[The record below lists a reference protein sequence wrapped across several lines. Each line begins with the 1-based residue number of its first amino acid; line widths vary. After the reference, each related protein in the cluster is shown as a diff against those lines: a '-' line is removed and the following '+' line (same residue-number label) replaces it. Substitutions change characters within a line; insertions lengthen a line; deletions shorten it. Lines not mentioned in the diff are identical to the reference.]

1 MINDKKYIECLENIS
16 VNFDKMKDDNF
27 YMREQLYE
35 FKEEDKVYI
44 NFKECHVA
52 ICPNGGLIAICK
64 KKGYL
69 DTTKN
74 TKINNYII
82 VMYQTSKK
90 KYLIPIDW
98 SYKTKYFIL
107 FDFNEKEQLYGI
119 CNDGTIYKIDIL
131 TQKAVEKITS
141 NLFLRENI
149 EKAKLYEE
157 GFIALTKEGNFYYV
171 NDIKNPTPQ
180 LIFQMKSLLRFSND
194 VDFLIIPQEFSKS
207 KKNELLITNEKKLGV
222 IHVEINEDAIYTMVP
237 YDEDMNNMNNL
248 IYQGISVIK
257 KDKLEPCFIDD
268 AIIKGDDNTLD
279 KKEQKKAYMAGN
291 LRCIASL
298 AISPSKKNIAFYD
311 PRGIVFFFSST
322 LDLNL
327 EKNPRKCVEIKKNDD
342 LSVEE
347 IREQEMVLNFG
358 EGFQFL
364 FCGEDAVILAG
375 LRSIIIVHKDST
387 SITYRITDSL
397 QNIALKGMLF
407 CKCISEIDGVRY
419 LTNDGIYLI
428 SQVNKDLA
436 DICSTFTS
444 NYSKQLVQAY
454 QYYLDK
460 AVNSEKSLREIE
472 DHLIKAIMSVEIAA
486 ANIFWVD
493 DPNDNEKKEVQLFV
507 LKAAQYGKVFVQKDE
522 FNFDK
527 FLEICKDIRCVN
539 NLRNSKSA
547 RLITY
552 NEYKSL
558 EPKDLVKKLMRNLN
572 FEMAFELC
580 NYLDYNY
587 KKVYQRYAIAKIK
600 KLSDKAKEEEEEVL
614 YRLLFEK
621 LRTVP
626 KISFIKLAK
635 KAFKYHK
642 KTLGMRFLENEK
654 SDLSKIPQYI
664 ELMQWKKALE
674 ISENLF
680 DANIINTVLHK
691 IYKKEGIDNFITIVS
706 YHPKIKTSVIQFLKN
721 NEDDKI
727 EKYLTKMK
735 NPEELFFYYLEQ
747 YFQKKSLS
755 ERKKLISLA
764 RNQLLSIDNTVNPNF
779 EYKFYKNYLETLEN
793 NINVK
798 IEAKNKKAI
807 TEVDDYLSFDISIYD
822 LYRTIVKK
830 IRDNNYSIIE
840 SLNKNIGFSNEG
852 MTIMKLLAFGD
863 NERVS
868 EIKLYIEN
876 NKNNVRKCGLTNL
889 NVAEIFFKYKA
900 KDKVVEF
907 VKLIN
912 EPEYINYKISM
923 LEYINA
929 FEAELEI
936 IISDKNIENKKCLI
950 DGIIKRK
957 PDLLKKV
964 DEFCE
969 KYKVTLKE

>member
-237 YDEDMNNMNNL
+237 YDEDMNNL

-268 AIIKGDDNTLD
+268 AIIKGDDNTLE

-311 PRGIVFFFSST
+311 TRGIVFFFSST

-454 QYYLDK
+454 QYYLEK

-507 LKAAQYGKVFVQKDE
+507 LKAAKYGKVFVQKDE

>member
-1 MINDKKYIECLENIS
+1 MYVS
-16 VNFDKMKDDNF
+16 NF
-27 YMREQLYE
+27 
-35 FKEEDKVYI
+35 
-44 NFKECHVA
+44 
-52 ICPNGGLIAICK
+52 
-64 KKGYL
+64 
-69 DTTKN
+69 
-74 TKINNYII
+74 
-82 VMYQTSKK
+82 KK

-98 SYKTKYFIL
+98 SYKSKYFIL

-194 VDFLIIPQEFSKS
+194 VDFLIIPHEFSKS
-207 KKNELLITNEKKLGV
+207 KKNELLISNEKKLGV
-222 IHVEINEDAIYTMVP
+222 IHVEISEDAIYTMVP
-237 YDEDMNNMNNL
+237 YEEDMNNL

-279 KKEQKKAYMAGN
+279 KKEKNKAYMAGN

-311 PRGIVFFFSST
+311 TRGIVFFFSST

-327 EKNPRKCVEIKKNDD
+327 EKNPRKFVEIKKNDD
-342 LSVEE
+342 LSQEE
-347 IREQEMVLNFG
+347 ITEQEMVLNFG
-358 EGFQFL
+358 EGFEFL

-375 LRSIIIVHKDST
+375 LRYIIIVHKDST
-387 SITYRITDSL
+387 SIAYKITDSL

-454 QYYLDK
+454 QYYLEK

-493 DPNDNEKKEVQLFV
+493 DPNDNEKKEIQLFV

-558 EPKDLVKKLMRNLN
+558 EPKDLVNKLMRNLN
-572 FEMAFELC
+572 FEMAFEIC

-587 KKVYQRYAIAKIK
+587 KKVYQRYEIAKIK
-600 KLSDKAKEEEEEVL
+600 KLSDKAKEEEEEVM
-614 YRLLFEK
+614 YRLLSEK
-621 LRTVP
+621 LKNVP

-642 KTLGMRFLENEK
+642 KILGMRFLENEK

-680 DANIINTVLHK
+680 DANIIDTVLHK

-822 LYRTIVKK
+822 LYRTIIKK

-840 SLNKNIGFSNEG
+840 LLNKNIGLSNEG
-852 MTIMKLLAFGD
+852 MTIMKLLTFGD
-863 NERVS
+863 YERVS
-868 EIKLYIEN
+868 EIKLFIEN
-876 NKNNVRKCGLTNL
+876 NKNNIRKCGLTYL

-929 FEAELEI
+929 FEAELEV
-936 IISDKNIENKKCLI
+936 IISDKNIENKKFLI
-950 DGIIKRK
+950 DSIIKRK
-957 PDLLKKV
+957 PDLQKKV

-969 KYKVTLKE
+969 KYRVTLKE

>member
-237 YDEDMNNMNNL
+237 YDEDMNNL

-311 PRGIVFFFSST
+311 TRGIVFFFSST

-454 QYYLDK
+454 QYYLEK

-600 KLSDKAKEEEEEVL
+600 KLSDKAKEEDEEML

-969 KYKVTLKE
+969 KYKVTL

>member
-237 YDEDMNNMNNL
+237 YDEDMNNL

-268 AIIKGDDNTLD
+268 AIIKGDDNTLE

-311 PRGIVFFFSST
+311 TRGIVFFFSST

-454 QYYLDK
+454 QYYLEK

>member
-237 YDEDMNNMNNL
+237 YDEDMNNL

-311 PRGIVFFFSST
+311 TRGIVFFFSST

-454 QYYLDK
+454 QYYLEK

>member
-194 VDFLIIPQEFSKS
+194 VDFLMIPQEFSKS

-237 YDEDMNNMNNL
+237 YDEDMNNL

-311 PRGIVFFFSST
+311 TRGIVFFFSST

-507 LKAAQYGKVFVQKDE
+507 LKAAKYGKVFVQKDE

-600 KLSDKAKEEEEEVL
+600 KLSDKAKEEDEEML